1 MTDCR
6 GDKLFGFC
14 WRWRRG
20 ADRISLS
27 GAPGAASS
35 VEDLRPCGSPNA
47 RSVSKEQVL
56 RVEGSVAH
64 RKLVVV
70 NSDVLGNGSDELGS
84 KLMGSFL
91 RKLCT
96 ASPMPQVMLF
106 YNSGV
111 KLLAEGSHV
120 LDALTVLSKAGVD
133 LVACGTCAGYYGVAD
148 RMVVGR
154 ISDMAEV
161 VGRMLESEAV
171 VTV

>member
-1 MTDCR
+1 
-6 GDKLFGFC
+6 
-14 WRWRRG
+14 
-20 ADRISLS
+20 
-27 GAPGAASS
+27 
-35 VEDLRPCGSPNA
+35 
-47 RSVSKEQVL
+47 
-56 RVEGSVAH
+56 VEGSVAH

-70 NSDVLGNGSDELGS
+70 NSDVLGDGSDELGS
-84 KLMGSFL
+84 KLMASFL

-96 ASPMPQVMLF
+96 AQPMPQVMLF

-120 LDALTVLSKAGVD
+120 LDALTVLADAGVD
-133 LVACGTCAGYYGVAD
+133 LVACGTCAGYYGIAD
-148 RMVVGR
+148 TMAVGR